1 MENYPIKSVTFGGF
15 DKQDVIRYIEQT
27 AKNNEAAQ
35 KDLLEETERLRTQL
49 DELNAAN
56 VALRAEIEALSAKKQ
71 DLEAELAA
79 QQARAQELTPLLGLD
94 IKVAQLE
101 SELELLRPD
110 AAYYAQLRDRLG
122 SIECEARERANDLER
137 STQEQLKKTVEAFRS
152 QYATLMSTFET
163 TAAHVNAELR
173 KVEVNLTQ
181 LPRAMDR
188 SGVELE
194 ELAKQLE
201 N

>member
-35 KDLLEETERLRTQL
+35 KELLEEAERLRAQL

-56 VALRAEIEALSAKKQ
+56 AALRAELEELSAQKQ
-71 DLEAELAA
+71 DLEAELSA
-79 QQARAQELTPLLGLD
+79 QQARVQELTPLLGLD
-94 IKVAQLE
+94 TKVAHLE

-110 AAYYAQLRDRLG
+110 AANYAQFRDRLG
-122 SIECEARERANDLER
+122 SIECEARERA
-137 STQEQLKKTVEAFRS
+137 AFRS

-163 TAAHVNAELR
+163 TASHVNAELR

-201 N
+201 S